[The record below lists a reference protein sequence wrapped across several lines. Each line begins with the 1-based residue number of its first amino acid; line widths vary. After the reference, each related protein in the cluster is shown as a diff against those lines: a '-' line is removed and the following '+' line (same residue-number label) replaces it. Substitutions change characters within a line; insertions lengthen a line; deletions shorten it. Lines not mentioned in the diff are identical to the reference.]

1 MTDETERLREALA
14 SANQLAAAQA
24 QRLREQD
31 LALSGIQAL
40 QAVNDPATLIT
51 EAFTLLSKALDFD
64 RAMFLEQRGDVF
76 QCIAA
81 TDSAVVGARWQ
92 AGAFF
97 RRVSIGRAA
106 VTPDESRL
114 PEWADASVTRPLKGA
129 IYAPIAADGKPGLL
143 VLASARHGAYSA
155 GDLAMVSR
163 LSIFVSQTLA
173 AAQRRRLAEAA
184 QRADSERRQAVE
196 ANEAKSQFL
205 ANMSHEIRTPL
216 NGVNTVA
223 ALLAGSGLSGRQ
235 LEMAELILESGQ
247 ALERL
252 LNDVLDLAKIES
264 GRVSIDPTPFDV
276 AASLGPTFELFGI
289 RAEERGLSFNV
300 QIAPEANGLFV
311 GDAGRFRQVAANL
324 LSNAVKFTQSGGVTV
339 SLGLEEGH
347 LVLQVRDTGV
357 GFDAA
362 TAARLFTRFEQAD
375 SSVTRQFGGTGL
387 GLALSRSLA
396 TMMGG
401 EILCEST
408 PGKGSVF
415 IFRHPAVRAKSR
427 APEADGPMKG
437 FQPEPLCGPSILV
450 AEDNPNN
457 RKIVGMVLDLV
468 DARTIFVED
477 GEQAV
482 AAFAAQPFDAVLMD
496 LQMPVMD
503 GLAATRM
510 IRARE
515 KTLALPP
522 TPIIAL
528 SANAMV
534 HHVEA
539 ALAAGASAH
548 VAKPID
554 PQALI
559 QALQTLIEGAGG
571 GEEAFPI
578 RAGKT

>member
-1 MTDETERLREALA
+1 MAA
-14 SANQLAAAQA
+14 KSA
-24 QRLREQD
+24 D
-31 LALSGIQAL
+31 
-40 QAVNDPATLIT
+40 
-51 EAFTLLSKALDFD
+51 
-64 RAMFLEQRGDVF
+64 
-76 QCIAA
+76 
-81 TDSAVVGARWQ
+81 W
-92 AGAFF
+92 
-97 RRVSIGRAA
+97 
-106 VTPDESRL
+106 
-114 PEWADASVTRPLKGA
+114 
-129 IYAPIAADGKPGLL
+129 
-143 VLASARHGAYSA
+143 
-155 GDLAMVSR
+155 
-163 LSIFVSQTLA
+163 
-173 AAQRRRLAEAA
+173 
-184 QRADSERRQAVE
+184 ERRQAVE

>member
-1 MTDETERLREALA
+1 
-14 SANQLAAAQA
+14 
-24 QRLREQD
+24 
-31 LALSGIQAL
+31 
-40 QAVNDPATLIT
+40 
-51 EAFTLLSKALDFD
+51 
-64 RAMFLEQRGDVF
+64 
-76 QCIAA
+76 
-81 TDSAVVGARWQ
+81 
-92 AGAFF
+92 
-97 RRVSIGRAA
+97 
-106 VTPDESRL
+106 
-114 PEWADASVTRPLKGA
+114 
-129 IYAPIAADGKPGLL
+129 
-143 VLASARHGAYSA
+143 
-155 GDLAMVSR
+155 
-163 LSIFVSQTLA
+163 
-173 AAQRRRLAEAA
+173 
-184 QRADSERRQAVE
+184 
-196 ANEAKSQFL
+196 
-205 ANMSHEIRTPL
+205 
-216 NGVNTVA
+216 
-223 ALLAGSGLSGRQ
+223 
-235 LEMAELILESGQ
+235 
-247 ALERL
+247 
-252 LNDVLDLAKIES
+252 
-264 GRVSIDPTPFDV
+264 
-276 AASLGPTFELFGI
+276 
-289 RAEERGLSFNV
+289 
-300 QIAPEANGLFV
+300 
-311 GDAGRFRQVAANL
+311 
-324 LSNAVKFTQSGGVTV
+324 
-339 SLGLEEGH
+339 
-347 LVLQVRDTGV
+347 
-357 GFDAA
+357 
-362 TAARLFTRFEQAD
+362 
-375 SSVTRQFGGTGL
+375 
-387 GLALSRSLA
+387 
-396 TMMGG
+396 
-401 EILCEST
+401 
-408 PGKGSVF
+408 
-415 IFRHPAVRAKSR
+415 
-427 APEADGPMKG
+427 MKG